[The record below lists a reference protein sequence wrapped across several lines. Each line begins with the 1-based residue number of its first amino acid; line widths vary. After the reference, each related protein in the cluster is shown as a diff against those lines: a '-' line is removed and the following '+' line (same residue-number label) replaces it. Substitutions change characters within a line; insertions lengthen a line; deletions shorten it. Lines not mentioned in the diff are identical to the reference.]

1 MFDVE
6 ASLSEAR
13 GKFKALI
20 DYLLDEGQGDDA
32 YRTEVK
38 IFRELL
44 AIGLYLVAAW
54 FMKKLGGNVGKAI
67 VTAAG
72 ARGRRS
78 TRGHRGPSRAA
89 HFGRSPPRGG
99 TSLPRRPACP
109 SAS

>member
-32 YRTEVK
+32 YRVEVR

-67 VTAAG
+67 VTEAG
-72 ARGRRS
+72 EE
-78 TRGHRGPSRAA
+78 
-89 HFGRSPPRGG
+89 
-99 TSLPRRPACP
+99 LPREALKARRYITIFGELVLKCCKERPP
-109 SAS
+109 VLN